1 MHDSKLFCTWPI
13 WEGKHYNMLFFP
25 QNNILKIIA
34 VHCGLCWL
42 CKVSWLSPLLCYSC
56 HPYRHS
62 PASTVSSTKCGNKIS
77 IMLSHQIIITRE
89 IDALHCSQPKH
100 ELQKHQ
106 QQIHQ
111 IPNTKW
117 DLGIC
122 LLPNSNKEC
131 SMQMTLKRRNG
142 PDQKI
147 RYQTNFSPIH
157 QARHALHKK
166 WRFWIQQYSTVQ

>member
-1 MHDSKLFCTWPI
+1 MFSSSSRYTAFDTNYFGSSYM
-13 WEGKHYNMLFFP
+13 YN
-25 QNNILKIIA
+25 
-34 VHCGLCWL
+34 H
-42 CKVSWLSPLLCYSC
+42 
-56 HPYRHS
+56 
-62 PASTVSSTKCGNKIS
+62 
-77 IMLSHQIIITRE
+77 IITRE
-89 IDALHCSQPKH
+89 IGALCCSQPKH

-147 RYQTNFSPIH
+147 RNHPSTQVCVT
-157 QARHALHKK
+157 QKR
-166 WRFWIQQYSTVQ
+166 RFWIQQYSTVQYIIYEYCTLSAVWPFLVSVFVVGVSAIHAWADFNVVHLFPLSQ

>member
-1 MHDSKLFCTWPI
+1 MNI
-13 WEGKHYNMLFFP
+13 W
-25 QNNILKIIA
+25 QITNIL
-34 VHCGLCWL
+34 
-42 CKVSWLSPLLCYSC
+42 Y
-56 HPYRHS
+56 
-62 PASTVSSTKCGNKIS
+62 
-77 IMLSHQIIITRE
+77 ITRE

-147 RYQTNFSPIH
+147 RYHPSTQTCVM
-157 QARHALHKK
+157 QK
-166 WRFWIQQYSTVQ
+166 WRFWIQQYSTVQYIIHEYCTLSAVWPFLVSVFAVGVSAICAWADYNVVHLFLLYYVILIYMSLIMNNRAPSSVTLFRIYFRAYKWGT